1 MPAANAV
8 PGSEAIGLCLPDAA
22 DRAPALSRALASRL
36 ALAPPRQIC
45 ETRIRGRSRGA
56 EAAGASDCQLHRTG
70 DAQHLGRP
78 QTLSRE
84 RSFGAA
90 AATAALEVPVQ
101 RQKLCPLVSVCV
113 SPPPRGRA
121 RRHLPATR

>member
-8 PGSEAIGLCLPDAA
+8 PRPEATGLRLPDAA
-22 DRAPALSRALASRL
+22 DRAPAFSRALAPRL

-56 EAAGASDCQLHRTG
+56 EAAGASDRQLHWTG
-70 DAQHLGRP
+70 DAQHLGRS

-84 RSFGAA
+84 GHLVMLRQQPRLKYLFSGRS
-90 AATAALEVPVQ
+90 
-101 RQKLCPLVSVCV
+101 CV
-113 SPPPRGRA
+113 
-121 RRHLPATR
+121 